1 MDSWNVQV
9 QVLARIYNLRACITQ
24 GIAGPIRDGTAA
36 SCAHRAVIESVLG
49 VCPEGGGGLALAE
62 TTRSV
67 T

>member
-24 GIAGPIRDGTAA
+24 GIAGPIRDGTAV

-49 VCPEGGGGLALAE
+49 V
-62 TTRSV
+62 SV